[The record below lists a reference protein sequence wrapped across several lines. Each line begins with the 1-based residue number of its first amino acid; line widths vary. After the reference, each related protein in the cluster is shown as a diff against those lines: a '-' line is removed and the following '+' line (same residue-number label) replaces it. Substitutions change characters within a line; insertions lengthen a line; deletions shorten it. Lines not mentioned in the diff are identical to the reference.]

1 MTDARGRRTTGTTR
15 LAAGWRGGGLLMMV
29 LLAASGCSGPT
40 VRLEASV
47 RPSSPGAVLLPV
59 PVEAQREGA
68 DCGLACLSALLRHHG
83 LALDDRARA
92 AFPVGV
98 DGVRAGDIRDY
109 LTSRGLRAHLV
120 RGTLDDAWPAGLL
133 RVLRTGL
140 PVLVALSTP
149 DRERSHYVLVAGFDP
164 QERQVLLMDPAV
176 GAVSVPYDRFEPL
189 WARADHLML
198 VVAPGRVAAPG
209 S

>member
-1 MTDARGRRTTGTTR
+1 MTISGCSPSRAAARWRGRGLLALVV
-15 LAAGWRGGGLLMMV
+15 LAA
-29 LLAASGCSGPT
+29 AGCSGPT
-40 VRLEASV
+40 VTLDASV
-47 RPSSPGAVLLPV
+47 RGASPGLVLLPV
-59 PVEAQREGA
+59 PVEGQREDA

-83 LALDDRARA
+83 LELDDRARE

-109 LTSRGLRAHLV
+109 LTRRGLRAHLV
-120 RGTLDDAWPAGLL
+120 RGTLDDARPAGLL
-133 RVLRTGL
+133 RLLRAGL

-149 DRERSHYVLVAGFDP
+149 DRERSHYVLVAGFEP
-164 QERQVLLMDPAV
+164 EERQLLLMDPAI
-176 GAVSVPYDRFEPL
+176 GAAAVPYERFEPL
-189 WARADHLML
+189 WSHAGRLML